1 MLTSAFQQRI
11 NVMREYRNLA
21 ERLLSESQTAAA
33 GEMLWGAVHNVIQ
46 AIAIR
51 HNLLGDANE
60 IRRAVALH
68 HLMDS
73 HGHGLFLLNQLSAA
87 GELHGHFYNRNAS
100 ESYLLTELIPATQR
114 YIDSLLSIA
123 LPTQS

>member
-1 MLTSAFQQRI
+1 MTTAFQQRI
-11 NVMREYRNLA
+11 SVMWEYQRLA
-21 ERLLSESQTAAA
+21 ERLLRESETAAA

-68 HLMDS
+68 HLMDN
-73 HGHGLFLLNQLSAA
+73 HGHGVVLLNQLSTA
-87 GELHGHFYNRNAS
+87 GELHGHFYNRNVS
-100 ESYLLTELIPATQR
+100 ESRLLAELIPATQR
-114 YIDSLLSIA
+114 YIDRLASIA
-123 LPTQS
+123 AAP